1 MSDPARS
8 PTEAA
13 VGVPRTKLLLVD
25 DHEVVRIGLRQLF
38 DSQTDLVTCGEAATL
53 AEAENAIAV
62 LEPHVVILDL
72 TLETE
77 SGLDLL
83 RWLEHQDHATRVLV
97 LSMYDESLY
106 SDDAVALGARGYVMK
121 DAPPAELLRAVRIVA
136 SGGVYLSERL
146 TQRVMRRV
154 AAGREVGPAPADTLT
169 AREQEVVELLS
180 QALTTK
186 EIATRMG
193 TAIKT
198 IDSHK
203 RNICEKLGLDSA
215 AALLRYAVVNG
226 RQRRTS

>member
-1 MSDPARS
+1 MFDDGPAGDS
-8 PTEAA
+8 PGECA
-13 VGVPRTKLLLVD
+13 VRTRLLLVD

-38 DSQTDLVTCGEAATL
+38 DSQPDLVTCGEAATL
-53 AEAENAIAV
+53 AEARNAIAQ
-62 LEPHVVILDL
+62 LDPQVVVLDL
-72 TLETE
+72 TLDTE

-83 RWLEHQDHATRVLV
+83 RWLDHQHHPVRVLV

-106 SDDAVALGARGYVMK
+106 SDDAVSLGARGYVMK
-121 DAPPAELLRAVRIVA
+121 DAPPAELLRAVRLVA
-136 SGGVYLSERL
+136 GGGVYLSERL

-154 AAGREVGPAPADTLT
+154 AAGRDAGPTPADALT

-180 QALTTK
+180 RALTTK
-186 EIATRMG
+186 EIAARMG

-226 RQRRTS
+226 RQRRSS

>member
-1 MSDPARS
+1 MFEPGRS
-8 PTEAA
+8 AEEAVLGA
-13 VGVPRTKLLLVD
+13 PRTKLLLVD

-38 DSQTDLVTCGEAATL
+38 DSQPDLVTCGEAATI
-53 AEAENAIAV
+53 AEAQNAVAV

-72 TLETE
+72 TLENE
-77 SGLDLL
+77 NGLDLL
-83 RWLEHQDHATRVLV
+83 RWLEREDHGTRVLV

-121 DAPPAELLRAVRIVA
+121 DAPPAELLRAVRLVA
-136 SGGVYLSERL
+136 GGGVYLSERL
-146 TQRVMRRV
+146 TQRVMKRV
-154 AAGREVGPAPADTLT
+154 AAGREIGPAPADTLT

-186 EIATRMG
+186 EIAARMG